1 MSHSSFEAM
10 ETTLRQLSE
19 IVERNH
25 AQQTE
30 ETCLLVN
37 QMTKLVDEMKSKTR
51 KNLSS
56 FPQPPAS
63 VSSAVAVAT
72 K

>member
-30 ETCLLVN
+30 ETYLLVN

-51 KNLSS
+51 RNLSN
-56 FPQPPAS
+56 FPQPP
-63 VSSAVAVAT
+63 VSTPVAVAT

>member
-1 MSHSSFEAM
+1 MSNGSFEAM

-30 ETCLLVN
+30 TCLLVN

-51 KNLSS
+51 RQVTS
-56 FPQPPAS
+56 FPQPP
-63 VSSAVAVAT
+63 VAVAV